1 MSNTINTALDNLN
14 NAGCCISNQAGYA
27 VQPVPVSEAAPGF
40 STIVPN
46 TNPCQAMPGGG
57 KKKTKKKMGGK
68 KSKSKSKKKI
78 GGKKSKSKSKKKMG
92 GKKSKSKSKKKMGGV
107 RRMPGVRSASLKRSS
122 SRSKPNSRKALSG
135 NDRPVNRHSSLHPV
149 PRQGETMARFR
160 RRMTRRRNARNL
172 PTQLTDMVTRR
183 NIFTPPTSPR
193 GGKKSKNAS

>member
-1 MSNTINTALDNLN
+1 MSATINTALDNLN
-14 NAGCCISNQAGYA
+14 NAGCCVSNQAGYA

-68 KSKSKSKKKI
+68 KSKSKSKKK
-78 GGKKSKSKSKKKMG
+78 MG

-107 RRMPGVRSASLKRSS
+107 RRMPGVRSASFKRSS

-193 GGKKSKNAS
+193 GGKKSKKKMKCKK